1 MNKNSLMLFSIP
13 LFFVL
18 CGCVVNDS
26 SSRSLYEARAEE
38 FAVGS
43 NESVASGGERVSASA
58 PRLMVV
64 NGEFDLLTVVN
75 MALTNNL
82 SLRAAMLRRSE
93 AAGAITEARSA
104 AYPSLSLGGG
114 VSSDM
119 VERGDDPETYDATLS
134 LTQPLWRSGAIAAG
148 VRYADIY
155 AASVDEEI
163 REEIQGVVAQVAS
176 DYLAVLLSKE
186 MVDVYTESV
195 AVAERMLD
203 TARTKRKAGTASD
216 YEVLRAE
223 VEVASSKAS
232 LIKEQNAM
240 RTAGIR
246 LLQGM
251 GVDQASRIQIVG
263 ALKYSPET
271 NDVDAVVITALMNR
285 PDLLRA
291 QADVAMAQES
301 LKLVKSEYGF
311 SVDLFAKGSYKN
323 PDPNDGDDS
332 WGHDAS
338 AGVNVAIDIFDGF
351 ERRGKLRQAESRLR
365 QARAELHEAEEA
377 ARVEVVRALL
387 DVRNADEL
395 YLSQSK
401 NIDLSREALRMLEN
415 GFKVGRNT
423 QIEVLDA
430 HSALIE
436 AMGQYYNAIYSHC
449 IARIS
454 VLKAAG
460 TLVVPGGASILDS
473 GIQIATLPF

>member
-1 MNKNSLMLFSIP
+1 MNKNSFLFSLPCLLI
-13 LFFVL
+13 F
-18 CGCVVNDS
+18 CGCVASDTTS
-26 SSRSLYEARAEE
+26 KSLYEARVDSVNDMALIAESSE
-38 FAVGS
+38 DGKLKTPP
-43 NESVASGGERVSASA
+43 
-58 PRLMVV
+58 PRLEVV
-64 NGEFDLLTVVN
+64 TGEFDLLKVVN
-75 MALTNNL
+75 TALSNNL

-93 AAGAITEARSA
+93 AAGAVTEARA
-104 AYPSLSLGGG
+104 AALPNLALNGG
-114 VSSDM
+114 VTSDV
-119 VERGDDPETYDATLS
+119 VERGDNPETYDATLS
-134 LTQPLWRSGAIAAG
+134 LTQPLWRSGAISAG

-155 AASVDEEI
+155 AANVDEEI
-163 REEIQGVVAQVAS
+163 RAEIQGVVAQVAS

-203 TARTKRKAGTASD
+203 TAKTKRKAGTASD

-251 GVDQASRIQIVG
+251 GVDQASRIQIAG
-263 ALKYSPET
+263 ALKYEPET
-271 NDVDAVVITALMNR
+271 NDVDSVIVTALMNR
-285 PDLLRA
+285 PDLLCA

-311 SVDLFAKGSYKN
+311 AVDLFAKGSYKN

-338 AGVNVAIDIFDGF
+338 AGINIAIDIFDGF

-365 QARAELHEAEEA
+365 QAKAELHEAEET

-449 IARIS
+449 IARIG

-460 TLVVPGGASILDS
+460 TLVISGGTTILED
-473 GIQIATLPF
+473 GIQLAALPF